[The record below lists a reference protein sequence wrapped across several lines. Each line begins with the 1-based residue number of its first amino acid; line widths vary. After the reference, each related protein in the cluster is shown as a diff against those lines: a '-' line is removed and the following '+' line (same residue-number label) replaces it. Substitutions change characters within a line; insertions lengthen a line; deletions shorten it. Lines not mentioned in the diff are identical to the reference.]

1 MNPHLANPPSWLAR
15 IGFTLI
21 LTLTLIAAV
30 ALSAVFFALFVVLG
44 LIGAGWLWWQRRRL
58 YKQMR
63 TGQGDIIEVEYEILE
78 DRHFRHSGNTSGT
91 PKQPDR

>member
-1 MNPHLANPPSWLAR
+1 MNPYLSNPPSWLAR

-21 LTLTLIAAV
+21 LALVLVAAV

-44 LIGAGWLWWQRRRL
+44 LIGAAWLWWQRRRL
-58 YKQMR
+58 QKQMR

-78 DRHFRHSGNTSGT
+78 DHHVRSSQNTSGT
-91 PKQPDR
+91 SKNPE

>member
-1 MNPHLANPPSWLAR
+1 MNPYPTHSPSWLAR

-21 LTLTLIAAV
+21 LTLALVAAV

-44 LIGAGWLWWQRRRL
+44 LIGGVWLWWQRRRF

-63 TGQGDIIEVEYEILE
+63 AGQGDIIEAEYEILE
-78 DRHFRHSGNTSGT
+78 DRHSRNASDTS
-91 PKQPDR
+91 KRPD